1 MIQTVA
7 MNREEKN
14 DDDSFIVHRKNNNMH
29 NMYIV
34 QNGGYK

>member
-1 MIQTVA
+1 MIQTMA

-14 DDDSFIVHRKNNNMH
+14 DDDCFTVHRKKPMH